1 MKFPIEPLPDATPGA
16 RPGHPRNR
24 RRLERERGVTAIQLL
39 VILVPVVLGFL
50 GFALDLGMLYSS
62 KGELKTAADAMAL
75 AAASRL
81 NGTDSSTGDATAE
94 AQNTIETQSG
104 SGNRFY
110 FHGYPIGQTTNGITS
125 TVDTPS
131 YFAAV
136 ADALGSAG
144 GGNDVTGSQARHVR
158 INVTGQ
164 TQLLFWS
171 FLPLVTDRRISVMA
185 SSVAGI
191 SAPLCLACS
200 VEPFAVAAP
209 NPSDPVDFGFITD
222 TKYSF
227 TYLCTGNPPTLLAP
241 GTSLLSYILLNRQD
255 DNAPV
260 YSDPSSQVFR
270 DLAGGLPGSTNSA
283 LACFRINNTEIV
295 WPNAVPQACARGGVA
310 PLVTES
316 LCGLATRFDPTTPV
330 ACAGI
335 PSVDILT
342 TAYSQDTDLADHDSY
357 VDYIGNGRRLVTLPV
372 VDTLSAAAPM
382 TVLGFR
388 QFLLIPASGAN
399 VINAADALG
408 RFVALY
414 AGSVAPVKQG
424 RFDGCSIANGPGKVV
439 LHQ

>member
-1 MKFPIEPLPDATPGA
+1 MKYPIEAVRSLTVAVRCLKQPD
-16 RPGHPRNR
+16 NR
-24 RRLERERGVTAIQLL
+24 RVERGATAVQLL
-39 VILVPVVLGFL
+39 VIFVPVLLGFL

-94 AQNTIETQSG
+94 AQNTIETSSG

-125 TVDTPS
+125 TVDAPS

-136 ADALGSAG
+136 ADAIGSG
-144 GGNDVTGSQARHVR
+144 GGGAEVTGAQARHVR

-171 FLPLVTDRRISVMA
+171 FIPLATDRRITVLA
-185 SSVAGI
+185 SSIAGI
-191 SAPLCLACS
+191 SAPLCQACS
-200 VEPFAVAAP
+200 VEPYAVAAI
-209 NPSDPVDFGFITD
+209 NPSDPVDFGFTVD

-227 TYLCTGNPPTLLAP
+227 TYLCTGTQPPLLTGATAALP
-241 GTSLLSYILLNRQD
+241 YILLNRQD
-255 DNAPV
+255 DTATV
-260 YSDPSSQVFR
+260 YPDPATQAFR
-270 DLAGGLPGSTNSA
+270 DAAGGLPGSTNSA
-283 LACFRINNTEIV
+283 LSCFRINNTEVV

-310 PLVTES
+310 PLVTEA
-316 LCGLATRFDPTTPV
+316 LCGLATRFDPTTDA
-330 ACAGI
+330 ACAAI
-335 PSVDILT
+335 PSVDVLS

-357 VDYIGNGRRLVTLPV
+357 VEYIGNGRRLVTLPV
-372 VDTLSAAAPM
+372 VDMLSAAANM

-388 QFLLIPASGAN
+388 QFLLIPASGSN
-399 VINAADALG
+399 VIVPSDGLG

-414 AGSVAPVKQG
+414 AGSVAPVRQG
-424 RFDGCSIANGPGKVV
+424 RFDGCSISNGPGKVV